1 MNEEAINN
9 GNIIMGIQEV
19 MAIIAV
25 ILVLQQVSLTIEQ
38 DKLMNQ
44 HHRKARL
51 QQKVNMSQWEIMQ
64 HRLYMM
70 IMVK

>member
-9 GNIIMGIQEV
+9 GNIIVGIQQV
-19 MAIIAV
+19 MVITV

-51 QQKVNMSQWEIMQ
+51 QQKVNMFQWEIMQ

-70 IMVK
+70 KMVK